1 MGYILETTS
10 NFVIKSKCLKWAW
23 TIHPS
28 LTIRPPL
35 VVGLHMNVIEL
46 LGLCILIHKVMS
58 IASMSLEICKGGLQ
72 NKVGG
77 AMVPWTLT
85 TPTHY
90 QNIIKL
96 NTIIVGPKL
105 PIMGFDC
112 RWHLNVT
119 MFINQQHRC
128 KFIHDRVI
136 EH

>member
-23 TIHPS
+23 TIHPP

-35 VVGLHMNVIEL
+35 IVGLEMNIIEL
-46 LGLCILIHKVMS
+46 LGPCILIHKVIS
-58 IASMSLEICKGGLQ
+58 IASMSLEICKRGLQ

-77 AMVPWTLT
+77 EMVPCTLT

-96 NTIIVGPKL
+96 NTIIVGPEL

-128 KFIHDRVI
+128 KFIHESVI